1 MLSLSNILSTVLNCE
16 MPWDDRLIG
25 SPVWEQD
32 MSVDAYAD
40 VVVIGGGPAGS
51 CCARELALRGFH
63 TLLLEEHETVA
74 SKVLCTGIIG
84 INAFEEFPLP
94 WESVVGTV
102 GRMKAVSRY
111 GTELPYTPPQPIAY
125 IVDKGAFNSALAT
138 QASDAG
144 ALVHTSTRA
153 YDLVI
158 DDAGVHLQ
166 ALVGGEQPLR
176 VHAQLAVLACGVH
189 YHLTKALG
197 LGIPSEFLQGA
208 QAEVPQT
215 LTEWTEVHLNK
226 TFSREAFSWLVPLQS
241 GYTRVGLMCAH
252 NARGALQRFL
262 DAVAPEWHEWGDLQ
276 IATKPIAQ
284 MPLRQSYAE
293 RVLVIGEAAGQVKA
307 TTGGG
312 IYYGL
317 LAARLAAETISLAFA
332 RGCFAATI
340 LQGYERAWRALL
352 ADELALGL
360 SFRKLYGW
368 IGDRQ
373 MDGILHYIA
382 RNELKDLI
390 RHKANFDWHRELI
403 VELSKCLPLG
413 GLGIRTLFS
422 F

>member
-1 MLSLSNILSTVLNCE
+1 
-16 MPWDDRLIG
+16 
-25 SPVWEQD
+25 
-32 MSVDAYAD
+32 
-40 VVVIGGGPAGS
+40 
-51 CCARELALRGFH
+51 
-63 TLLLEEHETVA
+63 
-74 SKVLCTGIIG
+74 
-84 INAFEEFPLP
+84 
-94 WESVVGTV
+94 
-102 GRMKAVSRY
+102 MKAISRY
-111 GTELPYTPPQPIAY
+111 GTDLPYTPPQPIAY
-125 IVDKGAFNSALAT
+125 IVDKGLFNSALAT

-144 ALVHTSTRA
+144 ALLHTSTRA

-176 VHAQLAVLACGVH
+176 VHARLAVLACGVH

-197 LGIPSEFLQGA
+197 LGIPCKFLQGA

-226 TFSREAFSWLVPLQS
+226 TFSREAFAWLVPLQS
-241 GYTRVGLMCAH
+241 GYTRVGPMCAR

-262 DAVAPEWHEWGDLQ
+262 DTIAPQWREWGDIQ

-307 TTGGG
+307 TTCGG

-317 LAARLAAETISLAFA
+317 LAARLAADTISQAFA
-332 RGCFAATI
+332 TGCFTAPT
-340 LQGYERAWRALL
+340 LQRYERAWRSLL

-360 SFRKLYGW
+360 SFRKLYSW
-368 IGDRQ
+368 IGDRR
-373 MDGILHYIA
+373 MDGILRYIA
-382 RNELKDLI
+382 RDGLKDLI

-403 VELSKCLPLG
+403 VELRKRLPLG
-413 GLGIRTLFS
+413 GLGVRTLFS